1 MRRTPGARDAEIEK
15 STMSTKRTL
24 TTAFAGLA
32 LAGLICGGAVAPAFA
47 HGYIWDTDPAGVDAR
62 AAISGNNVGSVQY
75 EPQSLEALKGFPAG
89 GPADGKIAS
98 AGGQFGGVLD
108 EQTSTR
114 WIKNEV
120 RPGPLTIKWKYT
132 APHNTSKWSYYVTK
146 QGWNQ
151 NAPLNRASLELVT
164 TVQHDGSAASTN
176 PNHVVNIPSDR
187 SGYHVLLAVWD
198 VSNTVNAFYNVVDL
212 NVSGNPQAPDTTAPS
227 VPGTVAAGAVTSS
240 SVALSWKASTDN
252 VSVSGYD
259 VYRDGAKVGTT
270 TNLSYT
276 DTGLKASTAYK
287 YTVVARDSAGNSS
300 AASTAVTATTT
311 AANTTDTE
319 APGKPGGVHSM
330 TTTATSADI
339 MWTAATDNVGVVKY
353 SVQRSV
359 GGAAFA
365 EVGTT
370 TTALN
375 LVNSGLTPSTSY
387 SYKVVAFDAAGN
399 STSSNV
405 VTVVT
410 KADGGTSTYPTWIPA
425 GSYVKGDRVSYNGK
439 NYEAVQSF
447 TGSGDPAW
455 ITAVSLWRQI

>member
-1 MRRTPGARDAEIEK
+1 
-15 STMSTKRTL
+15 MSTKRTL
-24 TTAFAGLA
+24 TTAITGLA

-47 HGYIWDTDPAGVDAR
+47 HGYISDPDPAGVDAR
-62 AAISGNNVGSVQY
+62 ATIAANSVGSVQY
-75 EPQSLEALKGFPAG
+75 EPQSLEAPKGFPAG

-98 AGGQFGGVLD
+98 AGGLFGGVLD

-114 WIKNEV
+114 WVKNNV
-120 RPGPLTIKWKYT
+120 SPGPLTIKWKYT
-132 APHNTSKWSYYVTK
+132 APHNTSKWSYYITK

-151 NAPLNRASLELVT
+151 NAPLTRASLELITDVA
-164 TVQHDGSAASTN
+164 HDGSPASTN
-176 PNHVVNIPSDR
+176 PNHVVNIPSNR

-198 VSNTVNAFYNVVDL
+198 VSNTTNAFYNVVDL
-212 NVSGNPQAPDTTAPS
+212 NISGNPQDPDTTAPS
-227 VPGTVAAGAVTSS
+227 VPTNLAAGTTTAS
-240 SVALSWKASTDN
+240 SVPLTWKASTDN
-252 VSVSGYD
+252 VSVNGYD
-259 VYRDGAKVGTT
+259 VFRNGAKVGTT
-270 TNLSYT
+270 TNTSYT
-276 DTGLKASTAYK
+276 DTGLQASTAYK
-287 YTVVARDSAGNSS
+287 YTVVARDSSNNVSQ
-300 AASTAVTATTT
+300 ASTEVTATTKANGT
-311 AANTTDTE
+311 ADTE

-370 TTALN
+370 TSALN

-387 SYKVVAFDAAGN
+387 NYRVVAFDAAGN
-399 STSSNV
+399 STISDV
-405 VTVVT
+405 ITVVT
-410 KADGGTSTYPTWIPA
+410 SADGGNTTYPTWVPA
-425 GSYVKGDRVSYNGK
+425 GSYLKGDRVSYNGK

-447 TGSGDPAW
+447 TGSGDPSW

>member
-1 MRRTPGARDAEIEK
+1 
-15 STMSTKRTL
+15 MSTKRTL
-24 TTAFAGLA
+24 TTAITGLA

-47 HGYIWDTDPAGVDAR
+47 HGYITDPDPAGVDAR
-62 AAISGNNVGSVQY
+62 ASISANNVGSVQY
-75 EPQSLEALKGFPAG
+75 EPQSLEALKGFPAA

-108 EQTSTR
+108 EQSSTR
-114 WIKNEV
+114 WIKNDV

-132 APHNTSKWSYYVTK
+132 APHNTSKWSYYITK
-146 QGWNQ
+146 QGWDQ
-151 NAPLNRASLELVT
+151 NAPLSRASLELITNVA
-164 TVQHDGSAASTN
+164 HDGSPASTN
-176 PNHVVNIPSDR
+176 PNHVVNIPSDH

-212 NVSGNPQAPDTTAPS
+212 NVTGDPQGPDTTAPS
-227 VPGTVAAGAVTSS
+227 VPSAVVAGTTTATTVP
-240 SVALSWKASTDN
+240 LSWKASTDN
-252 VSVSGYD
+252 VSVNGYD
-259 VYRDGAKVGTT
+259 VFRDGAKVGTT
-270 TNLSYT
+270 TNTSFT
-276 DTGLKASTAYK
+276 DTGLTASTAYK
-287 YTVVARDSAGNSS
+287 YTVVARDSSNNVS
-300 AASTAVTATTT
+300 AASTAVTATTKS
-311 AANTTDTE
+311 NTGVDTE
-319 APGKPGGVHSM
+319 APSKPGGVHSM

-370 TTALN
+370 TGALN
-375 LVNSGLTPSTSY
+375 LVNAGLTPSTSY
-387 SYKVVAFDAAGN
+387 SYKVVASDAAGN
-399 STSSNV
+399 STSSDV
-405 VTVVT
+405 ITVVT
-410 KADGGTSTYPTWIPA
+410 KADGGTSTYPTWVPA
-425 GSYVKGDRVSYNGK
+425 GTYIKGDRVSYNGK